1 MKNKLHRFYP
11 ENYDLLRPD
20 NNILPNALPNALP
33 NGLPNGLPSYNMLFN
48 TGILG

>member
-20 NNILPNALPNALP
+20 NNILPTHTPIAEASA
-33 NGLPNGLPSYNMLFN
+33 LPSYNMLFN